1 MEETDEE
8 LEKLLHCPESTGPA
22 RALFGQSP
30 LCPVG
35 SQSFSASV
43 RCPAGMQT
51 GMARLLGGLVRCQ
64 NGLARVESVIK
75 AG

>member
-1 MEETDEE
+1 
-8 LEKLLHCPESTGPA
+8 
-22 RALFGQSP
+22 
-30 LCPVG
+30 
-35 SQSFSASV
+35 
-43 RCPAGMQT
+43 MQT